1 MKVKQFD
8 NEPYNLEPAINKWL
22 EDNEAINIV
31 NVKYSM
37 GVGADGSY
45 ASCLIFYKEEVAE

>member
-8 NEPYNLEPAINKWL
+8 NEPYNLEKTINKWL

-31 NVKYSM
+31 DIKYAM
-37 GVGADGSY
+37 GVDVDGSY
-45 ASCLIFYKEEVAE
+45 ASCLIFYKEGVTE

>member
-22 EDNEAINIV
+22 EDNETINIV
-31 NVKYSM
+31 NVKYAM
-37 GVGADGSY
+37 VMDEGDSY
-45 ASCLIFYKEEVAE
+45 ASCLIFYKEEVTE

>member
-8 NEPYNLEPAINKWL
+8 NEPYNLEPEIKKWL
-22 EDNEAINIV
+22 EDNEGINIV
-31 NVKYSM
+31 NVKYAM
-37 GVGADGSY
+37 GVDEGGSY

>member
-8 NEPYNLEPAINKWL
+8 NEPYNLEPTINKWL

-31 NVKYSM
+31 DIKYAM
-37 GVGADGSY
+37 GVDGGGSY
-45 ASCLIFYKEEVAE
+45 ASCLIFYNEEVAE

>member
-8 NEPYNLEPAINKWL
+8 NEPYNLEPEINKWL

-31 NVKYSM
+31 DIKYAM
-37 GVGADGSY
+37 VDGGGCY
-45 ASCLIFYKEEVAE
+45 ASCLIFYKEELVE

>member
-8 NEPYNLEPAINKWL
+8 NEPYNLEPEINKWL
-22 EDNEAINIV
+22 EDNEGINIV
-31 NVKYSM
+31 NVKYAM
-37 GVGADGSY
+37 GVDAEGSY